1 MSFDLINTT
10 RFAHQG
16 ILERQYGCSIE
27 RTPATFQP
35 TCHGTLVKD
44 FHTGNTL
51 GFRGPGFGCGGGSTL
66 IK

>member
-1 MSFDLINTT
+1 MSFNYNNASP
-10 RFAHQG
+10 FAPQG
-16 ILERQYGCSIE
+16 ILESQNGCSIE
-27 RTPATFQP
+27 RTPVTFQP

-51 GFRGPGFGCGGGSTL
+51 GFRGPGFGCGGGFTL